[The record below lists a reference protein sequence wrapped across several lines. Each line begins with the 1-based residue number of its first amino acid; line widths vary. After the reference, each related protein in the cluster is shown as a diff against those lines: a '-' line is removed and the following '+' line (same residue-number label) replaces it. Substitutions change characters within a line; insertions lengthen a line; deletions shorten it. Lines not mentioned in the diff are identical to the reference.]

1 MIGSI
6 QIIYYGGGPPPSPGV
21 HTNHNEAGPQQNK
34 ISGRCGRCGVGGAVC
49 DAGLPRVL
57 QPGPGQ
63 PNVGGVGVE
72 LPEPP
77 DPQAVDAVPDAGRGW
92 VDVLLAGVSVL
103 LHLGLPLL
111 PLVEEPGVVLCV
123 TIGQR
128 LGVGQCRGPRVIC
141 SQLLQGSECA
151 NPCVV
156 QILDRVDLSLGPSSF
171 CDRFPE
177 AGKLGESVS
186 WSNVH
191 SD

>member
-1 MIGSI
+1 M
-6 QIIYYGGGPPPSPGV
+6 
-21 HTNHNEAGPQQNK
+21 
-34 ISGRCGRCGVGGAVC
+34 GGAVC

-151 NPCVV
+151 NPCVM

-171 CDRFPE
+171 CNRFPE

-191 SD
+191 TD